1 MGFGCFFWIHP
12 PPLPLEIREL
22 FTERM
27 AWTEPVFWGVICE
40 GGRRRL
46 AVLHS
51 RVLAGGAGD
60 LCE

>member
-1 MGFGCFFWIHP
+1 MCSSSSSDLGGP
-12 PPLPLEIREL
+12 GT

-46 AVLHS
+46 AVLHG